1 MNNTFTLI
9 TGASSGM
16 GEATAILLSK
26 TRNVVLTARN
36 EERLSS
42 VAKVCTENGNRVLYF
57 PFDLSKA
64 DEVATHLQQFIK
76 DNEIV
81 IDSFVHCAGM
91 TELLPIS
98 KTKYSIGLEV
108 MNVNYFSATEII
120 STLLKK
126 KTNNRMLKNIVLI
139 TSIVAEYG
147 IKYQSHYS
155 ASKGALTS
163 LAMTLANELAP
174 EVRVNVIAPGSFNT
188 RITHTLFV
196 DVESQNREWNPP
208 TLLKNGTVNDVAKA
222 IQFLLSDDSSYIT
235 GQVLNVDGGE
245 HIKVKI

>member
-126 KTNNRMLKNIVLI
+126 K
-139 TSIVAEYG
+139 
-147 IKYQSHYS
+147 
-155 ASKGALTS
+155 LTI
-163 LAMTLANELAP
+163 EC
-174 EVRVNVIAPGSFNT
+174 
-188 RITHTLFV
+188 
-196 DVESQNREWNPP
+196 
-208 TLLKNGTVNDVAKA
+208 
-222 IQFLLSDDSSYIT
+222 
-235 GQVLNVDGGE
+235 
-245 HIKVKI
+245 